1 MAEGNSIKDEV
12 KEQRKKFLTLTFTG
26 KLQYIWE
33 YYRIPIAA
41 VIAVVLVVLSF
52 INAYRRNN
60 YEGVCDIAVCDGKI
74 TGYDTDDDVLTTGF
88 TKYLGIDGKKQRVH
102 IDYSYTLEEKL
113 FDQDPQISNEKI
125 YVLSQT
131 NNLDGYM
138 SEYENIDHFCFD
150 TSCFFYDLTELF
162 TDEEMEQLSDYIIYH
177 TQRDGE
183 TRAVAVDLSDAPRIQ
198 DTDLTMERPCHPRYM
213 DADDAVAAQ
222 GDLLRIDD
230 DFDLIHELFCIAIN
244 GVTAFFEDGLVVI
257 EHVLE
262 AEERRVRIG
271 QAVVPV
277 GVDVGGSSPSSPT
290 FCFRRK

>member
-52 INAYRRNN
+52 INAYRKNN

-113 FDQDPQISNEKI
+113 FDQDPQISN
-125 YVLSQT
+125 
-131 NNLDGYM
+131 
-138 SEYENIDHFCFD
+138 ENIDHFCFD

-198 DTDLTMERPCHPRYM
+198 DTDLTMERPCYGIVQSARNPENAADFIRY
-213 DADDAVAAQ
+213 V
-222 GDLLRIDD
+222 
-230 DFDLIHELFCIAIN
+230 FDM
-244 GVTAFFEDGLVVI
+244 
-257 EHVLE
+257 
-262 AEERRVRIG
+262 ER
-271 QAVVPV
+271 
-277 GVDVGGSSPSSPT
+277 
-290 FCFRRK
+290 K

>member
-26 KLQYIWE
+26 RLQYIWE

-198 DTDLTMERPCHPRYM
+198 DTDLTMERPCYGIVQSARNPENAADFIRY
-213 DADDAVAAQ
+213 V
-222 GDLLRIDD
+222 
-230 DFDLIHELFCIAIN
+230 FDM
-244 GVTAFFEDGLVVI
+244 
-257 EHVLE
+257 
-262 AEERRVRIG
+262 ER
-271 QAVVPV
+271 
-277 GVDVGGSSPSSPT
+277 
-290 FCFRRK
+290 K

>member
-52 INAYRRNN
+52 INAYRRND
-60 YEGVCDIAVCDGKI
+60 YETLCDIAVCDGKI
-74 TGYDTDDDVLTTGF
+74 TGYDTDDDLLTTGF
-88 TKYLGIDGKKQRVH
+88 TNYLGIDGKKQRVH

-138 SEYENIDHFCFD
+138 SEYEKIDHFCFD

-162 TDEEMEQLSDYIIYH
+162 Y
-177 TQRDGE
+177 R
-183 TRAVAVDLSDAPRIQ
+183 
-198 DTDLTMERPCHPRYM
+198 
-213 DADDAVAAQ
+213 
-222 GDLLRIDD
+222 
-230 DFDLIHELFCIAIN
+230 
-244 GVTAFFEDGLVVI
+244 
-257 EHVLE
+257 
-262 AEERRVRIG
+262 
-271 QAVVPV
+271 
-277 GVDVGGSSPSSPT
+277 
-290 FCFRRK
+290 

>member
-1 MAEGNSIKDEV
+1 MKCNVLGGYMAEGNSIKDEV

-52 INAYRRNN
+52 IMLTEEILWRSS
-60 YEGVCDIAVCDGKI
+60 DIAVCDGKI

-198 DTDLTMERPCHPRYM
+198 DTDLTMERPCYGIVQSARNPGKCSCFIRY
-213 DADDAVAAQ
+213 V
-222 GDLLRIDD
+222 
-230 DFDLIHELFCIAIN
+230 FDM
-244 GVTAFFEDGLVVI
+244 
-257 EHVLE
+257 
-262 AEERRVRIG
+262 ER
-271 QAVVPV
+271 
-277 GVDVGGSSPSSPT
+277 
-290 FCFRRK
+290 K

>member
-12 KEQRKKFLTLTFTG
+12 KEQRKKFLTLMFTG

-60 YEGVCDIAVCDGKI
+60 YETLCDIAVCDGKI

-162 TDEEMEQLSDYIIYH
+162 TDEE
-177 TQRDGE
+177 

-198 DTDLTMERPCHPRYM
+198 DTDLTMERPCYGIVQSARNPENAADFIRY
-213 DADDAVAAQ
+213 V
-222 GDLLRIDD
+222 
-230 DFDLIHELFCIAIN
+230 FDM
-244 GVTAFFEDGLVVI
+244 
-257 EHVLE
+257 
-262 AEERRVRIG
+262 ER
-271 QAVVPV
+271 
-277 GVDVGGSSPSSPT
+277 
-290 FCFRRK
+290 K